1 MYPHHVFDLE
11 PAGTFGMYPILLAG
25 KWQVLSTRACNVLK
39 MFSLISRPPR
49 PQCKTAR
56 SAQQF
61 DGVLVP
67 SLPGINFEGIV
78 FDEDSV
84 VDPSRVPQVVGAVS
98 SVPKSY

>member
-1 MYPHHVFDLE
+1 MSSDEEIVPE
-11 PAGTFGMYPILLAG
+11 TPLLSEVSKDELLLWAKIG
-25 KWQVLSTRACNVLK
+25 HPGPKKVR
-39 MFSLISRPPR
+39 ISDAS
-49 PQCKTAR
+49 KTAR

-84 VDPSRVPQVVGAVS
+84 VDPSRVPQVVRVVS

>member
-1 MYPHHVFDLE
+1 MSSDEEIVPE
-11 PAGTFGMYPILLAG
+11 TPLLSE
-25 KWQVLSTRACNVLK
+25 VSEDELLLRAK
-39 MFSLISRPPR
+39 IGRPGPKKARISEAS
-49 PQCKTAR
+49 KTAR
-56 SAQQF
+56 SAQKF

-67 SLPGINFEGIV
+67 SLPDTNFEGIV